1 MNKTVF
7 MICITRFGSKATTRK
22 DAREKDT
29 SITEEDVEEFFTK
42 KKVEEKCKTRGGNGF
57 AAPHALLELQLD
69 LFVTY
74 ARFRKPEA

>member
-1 MNKTVF
+1 MGVKRLRVKMPERRTP
-7 MICITRFGSKATTRK
+7 ALRK
-22 DAREKDT
+22 KMWR
-29 SITEEDVEEFFTK
+29 SFSQ